1 MAVATMPGEVEKAQ
15 LGTLCKAI
23 TRYAAQHVD
32 VTGST
37 RLLKRAQRD
46 LASVTALVAQNQH
59 LAREAGQST
68 EIFSKAMEIQL
79 QGARNNIR
87 GMQAELDVAEQAP
100 GVLCLGARFY
110 SEVTSGTLAQAFG
123 HC

>member
-1 MAVATMPGEVEKAQ
+1 MPGEAEQVQ
-15 LGTLCKAI
+15 LRTLCKAI
-23 TRYAAQHVD
+23 TQYAAQHVD

-37 RLLKRAQRD
+37 RLFKRAQRD
-46 LASVTALVAQNQH
+46 LASVTALVEQNQQ
-59 LAREAGQST
+59 LAIETGHSSDM
-68 EIFSKAMEIQL
+68 FSKAMEVQL

-110 SEVTSGTLAQAFG
+110 SEVTSGTLAEAFR
-123 HC
+123 HS